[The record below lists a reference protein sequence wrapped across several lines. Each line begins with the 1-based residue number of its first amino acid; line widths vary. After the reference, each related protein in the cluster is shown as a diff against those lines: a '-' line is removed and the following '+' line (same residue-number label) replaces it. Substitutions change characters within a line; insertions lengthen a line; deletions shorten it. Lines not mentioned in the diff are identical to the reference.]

1 MFSNFVISKIKFIS
15 GQVIDQMAW
24 NATIAMK
31 ELTVAWIYINM
42 SVDRDG

>member
-15 GQVIDQMAW
+15 RQVIDQMAW
-24 NATIAMK
+24 NAKIAMK
-31 ELTVAWIYINM
+31 KLTVAWISITM